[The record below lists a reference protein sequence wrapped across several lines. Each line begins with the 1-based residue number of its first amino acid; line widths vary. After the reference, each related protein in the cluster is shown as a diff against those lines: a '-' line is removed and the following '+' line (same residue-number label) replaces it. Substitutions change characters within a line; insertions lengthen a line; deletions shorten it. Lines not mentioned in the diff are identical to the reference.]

1 MSHRHWGLFDTH
13 RVNHFGEALSSYLRS
28 SPQAATWSSR
38 RCIPSDRSLH
48 KTAEWT
54 QRVSVTKLGHENRSR
69 KWRKVWARPT
79 WQPSAARRNVRMVGD
94 TGAAPVIIILTRP
107 PRLSCNQTTEACKPH
122 SENWG
127 DAKTWLLYLCRIFRC
142 FHVTWVF
149 LFLTIFYLYF
159 LDLFTIS
166 ELPTRVSKTQIL
178 LKMLLLEVEI
188 FWRVL
193 LRSSIKSRGY
203 LRGRLF

>member
-1 MSHRHWGLFDTH
+1 MSHRHRGLFDTH

-48 KTAEWT
+48 KTAERT

-79 WQPSAARRNVRMVGD
+79 WQPSAARRNVRMVGA

-107 PRLSCNQTTEACKPH
+107 PRLSCNQTTEACKPD

-127 DAKTWLLYLCRIFRC
+127 DA
-142 FHVTWVF
+142 VF
-149 LFLTIFYLYF
+149 LFLTTFYLYF

-166 ELPTRVSKTQIL
+166 ELPTRVSKIQIL

-188 FWRVL
+188 FEEYCCVVQL
-193 LRSSIKSRGY
+193 KVEDI
-203 LRGRLF
+203 